1 MTEITS
7 AIKNLPDVNFI
18 DNLKL
23 DDLQGILINAFQ
35 EEYEKETG
43 HKLALSK
50 ADPNRIILLSCAQ
63 ILYQEM
69 QQINKAGRMNFL
81 KYAYDSYLD
90 NLSALKKVTRNPART
105 ASVPIKF
112 TLATQRET
120 VTGIPAGTR
129 VTADYETYFAVLE
142 YAEIPAG
149 ETELTVIAVCT
160 EAGTAG
166 NGYAIGEINTLV
178 DPIGFVN
185 KVTNT
190 ETSAGGTEIE
200 DDESMAE
207 RTYLAPSSYSTAG
220 PDDAYVYWVKDVR
233 PDIGDVKVTSP
244 SPGIVDIRF
253 VMDGGKLP
261 DNKTILAVKE
271 HVSQRGKRPLT
282 DMVQVSSPD
291 VVQFA
296 INFKY
301 YINASDSIT
310 AASIQENVNK
320 AVDEYIIW
328 QSCKI
333 GRDINPD
340 ELIVRIKGA
349 GAKRVVINAPVFQAI
364 GEIEKAELS
373 SSPNIIYGGLED
385 D

>member
-35 EEYEKETG
+35 EKYEKETG
-43 HKLALSK
+43 HKLTLSK

-301 YINASDSIT
+301 YINVSDSIT

-364 GEIEKAELS
+364 REIEKAELS

>member
-7 AIKNLPDVNFI
+7 AIKNLPDISFI

-81 KYAYDSYLD
+81 KYAYDGYLD

-112 TLATQRET
+112 ILSMPRET

-129 VTADYETYFAVLE
+129 VTADYEVYFSVQE

-244 SPGIVDIRF
+244 SAGIVDIRF

-296 INFKY
+296 IDFKY
-301 YINASDSIT
+301 YINSSDSSI
-310 AASIQENVNK
+310 AASIQENVNT
-320 AVDEYIIW
+320 AVDDYIIW
-328 QSCKI
+328 QSSKI

-349 GAKRVVINAPVFQAI
+349 GAKRVVINTPVFHAI

-373 SSPNIIYGGLED
+373 YSNIIYGGLED

>member
-7 AIKNLPDVNFI
+7 AIKNLPDISFI

-81 KYAYDSYLD
+81 KYAYDGYLD

-112 TLATQRET
+112 ILSMPRET

-129 VTADYETYFAVLE
+129 VTADYEVYFSVQE

-160 EAGTAG
+160 EAGVVG

-244 SPGIVDIRF
+244 SAGIVDIRF

>member
-7 AIKNLPDVNFI
+7 AIKNLPDISFI

-81 KYAYDSYLD
+81 KYAYDGYLD

-112 TLATQRET
+112 ILSMPRET

-129 VTADYETYFAVLE
+129 VTADYEVYFSVQE

-160 EAGTAG
+160 EAGVVG

-244 SPGIVDIRF
+244 SAGIVDIRF

-296 INFKY
+296 IDFKY
-301 YINASDSIT
+301 YINSSDSSI
-310 AASIQENVNK
+310 AAYIQENVNT
-320 AVDEYIIW
+320 AVDDYIIW
-328 QSCKI
+328 QSSKI

-373 SSPNIIYGGLED
+373 SNSNIIYGGLED